1 MTKTLLSLFDYS
13 GQWSAPFADAGWMV
27 VQVDI
32 KHGHDIKKFSAK
44 WLIDNLLQGYPTID
58 GILAA
63 PPCTCFTKSAA
74 QYWPAMDAD
83 GRTAESVELVY
94 QVLRCVDYLKP
105 DFWALENPIGR
116 LPKLVPELGK
126 PLLTF
131 DPCDYARWVA
141 PTPLELEETTAL
153 RTRLAKG
160 ESFSKTDIELVR
172 EIGAYTKR
180 TQLWGRFNIPHKD
193 PLEAVRVNSQG
204 SWLQSLGGKSE
215 KTKMLRSLT
224 PEGFALAFCA
234 ANAGG
239 QLGRKIKAIEAAANE
254 IVETPPAG
262 LAPSYISGFLNRNL
276 PDIRLR
282 AWERTG

>member
-32 KHGHDIKKFSAK
+32 KHGHDIKKFNAK
-44 WLIDNLLQGYPTID
+44 WLIQNLLQGYPTID

-116 LPKLVPELGK
+116 LPKLVPELGT
-126 PLLTF
+126 PLLAF

-141 PTPLELEETTAL
+141 PTPDELERIDTL
-153 RTRLAKG
+153 RTRLASG
-160 ESFSKTDIELVR
+160 GAFSKADIELVR

-180 TQLWGRFNIPHKD
+180 TQLWGTFKLPTPD
-193 PLEAVRVNSQG
+193 PIEAVRVNSQG

-224 PEGFALAFCA
+224 PEGFSLAFCA

-239 QLGRKIKAIEAAANE
+239 QLGQKLRAIDAAANE
-254 IVETPPAG
+254 IVKVPPSG
-262 LAPSYISGFLNRNL
+262 ISAPYIGGFLQRRL
-276 PDIRLR
+276 PDIRLQ
-282 AWERTG
+282 AWERT

>member
-44 WLIDNLLQGYPTID
+44 WLIDNVLQAYPTID
-58 GILAA
+58 GILGA
-63 PPCTCFTKSAA
+63 PPCTVFTKSAA

-83 GRTAESVELVY
+83 GRTAESVNLVY
-94 QVLRCVDYLKP
+94 QFLRCVDYLKP
-105 DFWALENPIGR
+105 D
-116 LPKLVPELGK
+116 
-126 PLLTF
+126 
-131 DPCDYARWVA
+131 
-141 PTPLELEETTAL
+141 
-153 RTRLAKG
+153 
-160 ESFSKTDIELVR
+160 
-172 EIGAYTKR
+172 
-180 TQLWGRFNIPHKD
+180 
-193 PLEAVRVNSQG
+193 
-204 SWLQSLGGKSE
+204 
-215 KTKMLRSLT
+215 
-224 PEGFALAFCA
+224 FALAFCA

-262 LAPSYISGFLNRNL
+262 LASSYVSGFLTRNL

>member
-1 MTKTLLSLFDYS
+1 MKTLLSLFDYS
-13 GQWSAPFADAGWMV
+13 GQWSAPFADAGWSV

-44 WLIDNLLQGYPTID
+44 WLINNLLQGYPTID

-141 PTPLELEETTAL
+141 PTPEEVAELDTL
-153 RTRLAKG
+153 RTRLASG
-160 ESFSKTDIELVR
+160 GSFSKADIEIVR
-172 EIGAYTKR
+172 DIGAYTKR
-180 TQLWGRFNIPHKD
+180 TQLWGKFSIPQQD
-193 PLEAVRVNSQG
+193 PLEPVRVNSQG

-224 PEGFALAFCA
+224 PEGFSLAFCA

-239 QLGRKIKAIEAAANE
+239 QLERKLMALDAAAMEIKAD
-254 IVETPPAG
+254 PPKG
-262 LAPSYISGFLNRNL
+262 LSRAYVDGFLTRRL
-276 PDIRLR
+276 PDLRLQ
-282 AWERTG
+282 AW